1 MQWLF
6 FGNETISLTSQFDND
21 KSKEP
26 NSTSGHDQKEE
37 KEACWGSKGLDLFWP
52 VRFVAEALFAR
63 PKRSWLLLEATLK
76 IEQGHISKAPRPD

>member
-6 FGNETISLTSQFDND
+6 FGNQTISQTSKFDND

-37 KEACWGSKGLDLFWP
+37 KEVSCWGSKGLDLFSP
-52 VRFVAEALFAR
+52 LRFVACSMAN
-63 PKRSWLLLEATLK
+63 SMT
-76 IEQGHISKAPRPD
+76 

>member
-37 KEACWGSKGLDLFWP
+37 TVASCLGSKGLDLFSP
-52 VRFVAEALFAR
+52 LRFQRFLQLIIQQQYAISVLKTKATAVACSMAN
-63 PKRSWLLLEATLK
+63 SMT
-76 IEQGHISKAPRPD
+76 